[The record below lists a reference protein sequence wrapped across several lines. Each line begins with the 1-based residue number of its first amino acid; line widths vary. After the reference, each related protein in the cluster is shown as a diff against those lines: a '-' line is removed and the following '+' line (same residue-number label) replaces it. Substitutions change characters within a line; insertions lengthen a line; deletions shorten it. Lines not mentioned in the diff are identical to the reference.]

1 MDRWLGDSM
10 SSGYEP
16 AGIWNEYV
24 LYTGTTTSDGNAGKT
39 TLICNGLVGEND
51 FLSGVVVRIS
61 SGSAEKEVREI
72 SSFASGTGT
81 ITVGTAFSAQ
91 ILSGITF
98 SILVHLPADVD
109 ISALQADVG
118 DASASTLGSIY
129 GILGNPSASLSTTIL
144 DGIDGRA
151 NNPTLNALLGVSD
164 GAGKSINGNIGDFQA
179 RTNLQ
184 TLLASLGI
192 PDVAGKDLY
201 TCLITDRLD
210 NATYG
215 LSALETLVDNLETRS
230 VSYVSMMEFP
240 SEMDDI
246 ITLTTATA
254 NVALPDIIVADI
266 PANTTVIRAVAD
278 LIPHSITDTSGA
290 LNAINGA
297 GMVQIQKSVGGSYTN
312 LITIPDNILRTAAST
327 EVGGVPI
334 RGTNDASAEVTGNG
348 TYNLK
353 FNGNIF
359 VDGNNLE
366 LSDVQVVLKVYFIA
380 A

>member
-1 MDRWLGDSM
+1 M

-72 SSFASGTGT
+72 SSFTSGTGT

-109 ISALQADVG
+109 VSALQADVG

-129 GILGNPSASLSTTIL
+129 GILGNPSASLATTIL
-144 DGIDGRA
+144 DGIDGRT

-164 GAGKSINGNIGDFQA
+164 AAGKSVNGNIGDFQA

-210 NATYG
+210 NGTYG
-215 LSALETLVDNLETRS
+215 LSALETLVDDLETRS
-230 VSYVSMMEFP
+230 VTYVSMMEFW
-240 SEMDDI
+240 SDLDDI
-246 ITLTTATA
+246 INLTTATTNVDLPNVVVA
-254 NVALPDIIVADI
+254 NL
-266 PANTTVIRAVAD
+266 PANTTILRVIGLIKVRAME
-278 LIPHSITDTSGA
+278 DTSGA
-290 LNAINGA
+290 TNAINGA
-297 GMVQIQKSVGGSYTN
+297 NTVKVKKSTGAWGVDDVA
-312 LITIPDNILRTAAST
+312 LIDIVDNIWSTSAST
-327 EVGGVPI
+327 KEGGMI
-334 RGTNDASAEVTGNG
+334 IEGDNNASGEFDGNA
-348 TYNLK
+348 TYNIR

-359 VDGNNLE
+359 ADGNNLN
-366 LSDVQVVLKVYFIA
+366 LIDVAVGLKVYFIA
-380 A
+380 T

>member
-1 MDRWLGDSM
+1 M

-72 SSFASGTGT
+72 SSFTSGTGT

-109 ISALQADVG
+109 VSALQADVG

-129 GILGNPSASLSTTIL
+129 GILGNPSASLATTIL
-144 DGIDGRA
+144 DGIDGRT

-164 GAGKSINGNIGDFQA
+164 AAGKSVNGNIGDFQA

-210 NATYG
+210 NGTYG
-215 LSALETLVDNLETRS
+215 LSALETLVDDLETRS
-230 VSYVSMMEFP
+230 VTYVSMMEFW
-240 SEMDDI
+240 SDLDDI
-246 ITLTTATA
+246 INLTTATTNVDLPNVVVA
-254 NVALPDIIVADI
+254 NL
-266 PANTTVIRAVAD
+266 PANTTILRVIGLIKVRAME
-278 LIPHSITDTSGA
+278 DTSGA
-290 LNAINGA
+290 TNAINGA
-297 GMVQIQKSVGGSYTN
+297 NTVKVKKSTGAWGVDDVA
-312 LITIPDNILRTAAST
+312 LIDIVDNIWSTSAST
-327 EVGGVPI
+327 KEGGMIIEGDNNASGEV
-334 RGTNDASAEVTGNG
+334 DGNA
-348 TYNLK
+348 TYNIR

-359 VDGNNLE
+359 ADGNNLN
-366 LSDVQVVLKVYFIA
+366 LIDVAVGLKVYFIA
-380 A
+380 T

>member
-1 MDRWLGDSM
+1 
-10 SSGYEP
+10 
-16 AGIWNEYV
+16 V
-24 LYTGTTTSDGNAGKT
+24 LYTGTTTSDGNVGKT

-72 SSFASGTGT
+72 SSFTSGTGT

-109 ISALQADVG
+109 VSALQADVG

-144 DGIDGRA
+144 NGIDGRT

-164 GAGKSINGNIGDFQA
+164 AAGKSINGNIGDFQA

-215 LSALETLVDNLETRS
+215 LSALETLVDDLETRS
-230 VSYVSMMEFP
+230 VTHVSMMEFW
-240 SEMDDI
+240 SDLDDI
-246 ITLTTATA
+246 INLTTATINIDLPNVVVA
-254 NVALPDIIVADI
+254 NI
-266 PANTTVIRAVAD
+266 PANTTILRVIGLIKVRA
-278 LIPHSITDTSGA
+278 IEDTSGA
-290 LNAINGA
+290 TNAINGA
-297 GMVQIQKSVGGSYTN
+297 NTIKVKKSTGAWGVDDVA
-312 LITIPDNILRTAAST
+312 LIDIVDNIWSTSAST
-327 EVGGVPI
+327 KEGGMIIEGDNNASGEV
-334 RGTNDASAEVTGNG
+334 DGNA
-348 TYNLK
+348 TYNIR

-359 VDGNNLE
+359 ADGNNLN
-366 LSDVQVVLKVYFIA
+366 LIDVAVGLKVYFIA
-380 A
+380 T